1 MRSFGMNAILWNI
14 SFLTFLLIGFFNY
27 SCSNITT
34 SKIEEDKEYSF
45 ALPTHASIQDS
56 LKAYKRM
63 QLKVKELN
71 SFLKNNE
78 SYNSHLFFLLD
89 MHIESNHYRFF
100 VYDNNAKK
108 ILLQGLVAHGVGSMT
123 ENEDSLYFS
132 NVPES
137 NCSSLGKYK
146 IGEKYTG
153 RFGTSYK
160 LYGLD
165 ATNSNAYNRAIVLHA
180 FKNIPNEE
188 CNYPITLSLGCPMVA
203 PQFFTKLEKIIDAS
217 DKKMLMWM
225 Y

>member
-1 MRSFGMNAILWNI
+1 MNAIIYYIGL
-14 SFLTFLLIGFFNY
+14 SVLIIVGIANQ
-27 SCSNITT
+27 SCTSIATNSN
-34 SKIEEDKEYSF
+34 EDNKEYSF
-45 ALPTHASIQDS
+45 ALPAHPSIQDS

-63 QLKVKELN
+63 QLKVRDLN
-71 SFLKNNE
+71 AFIKNNE
-78 SYNSHLFFLLD
+78 SYNSYLFFLLD
-89 MHIESNHYRFF
+89 MHVESNHYRFF

-123 ENEDSLYFS
+123 DNEDSLYFS
-132 NVPES
+132 NIPES

-188 CNYPITLSLGCPMVA
+188 CNYPITLSLGCPMVST
-203 PQFFTKLEKIIDAS
+203 QFFSKFEKIIDTS
-217 DKKMLMWM
+217 DKNMLMWM

>member
-1 MRSFGMNAILWNI
+1 MKSIVYYI
-14 SFLTFLLIGFFNY
+14 SLSMHLLAGIVNQ
-27 SCSNITT
+27 SCTNVTINSN
-34 SKIEEDKEYSF
+34 EEDKEYSF

-56 LKAYKRM
+56 LKAHKRM

-132 NVPES
+132 NTPES

-188 CNYPITLSLGCPMVA
+188 CNYPITLSLGCPMVST
-203 PQFFTKLEKIIDAS
+203 QFFTKLEKLIDNS
-217 DKKMLMWM
+217 DKNMLMWM

>member
-1 MRSFGMNAILWNI
+1 MNAIVYYFGL
-14 SFLTFLLIGFFNY
+14 SMLILVGIFNQ
-27 SCSNITT
+27 SCSSVSLNN
-34 SKIEEDKEYSF
+34 IEEDKEYSF
-45 ALPTHASIQDS
+45 ALPAHASIQDS

-132 NVPES
+132 NTPES

-188 CNYPITLSLGCPMVA
+188 CNYPITLSLGCPMVST
-203 PQFFTKLEKIIDAS
+203 QFFTKLEKLIDNS
-217 DKKMLMWM
+217 DKNMLMWM